1 MVVGAQPHP
10 VRDAY
15 HSVLR
20 ASWRTT
26 FAGLTAV
33 YLGANLLFATTFW
46 LVGGV
51 ANARPD
57 SFRDAFFFSVQTMAT
72 IGYGAMAPQ
81 TDAANFLVV
90 AESVFGMVFTALVTG
105 VVFTRFSQT
114 RAMVVFSDKAC
125 IAPMD
130 GVPTLMIRVGNDR
143 ASAIFDACV
152 RLVLTRTEKTREG
165 STFYRMLDLELVRDR
180 SPALGR
186 SWTVMHRIVEGS
198 PLHGL
203 TPRALVLHEVELIVS
218 LAGTDDTSLQPVHG
232 RVRYDAPDI
241 VWGGRPADVISELAD
256 GRIQLDVR
264 RFHDVVATEPT
275 DTFPYPAKPA

>member
-1 MVVGAQPHP
+1 MVVGARAHP

-20 ASWRTT
+20 ATWRTT

-33 YLGANLLFATTFW
+33 YLSANLVFATAFW
-46 LVGGV
+46 VVGGV

-57 SFRDAFFFSVQTMAT
+57 SFRDMFFFSVQTMAT
-72 IGYGAMAPQ
+72 IGYGAMVPQ

-90 AESVFGMVFTALVTG
+90 VESVFGMVLTALATG
-105 VVFTRFSQT
+105 VVFARFSQT
-114 RAMVVFSDKAC
+114 RGTVVFSDKAC

-143 ASAIFDACV
+143 TSAIFDAAV
-152 RLVLTRTEKTREG
+152 RVVLTRTEKTQEG
-165 STFYRMLDLELVRDR
+165 STFYRMVDLELVRDR

-186 SWTVMHRIVEGS
+186 SWTIMHRIVEKS
-198 PLHGL
+198 PLHRL
-203 TPRALVLHEVELIVS
+203 TPEALVAHEVELLVS
-218 LAGTDDTSLQPVHG
+218 LAGTDDTSLQPVHA
-232 RVRYDAPDI
+232 RVRYDAPEI
-241 VWGGRPADVISELAD
+241 VWGARPADVISELPD

-264 RFHDVVATEPT
+264 RFHDVVASEPT
-275 DTFPYPAKPA
+275 DDFPYPPKPA